1 MGPSVRCTGVGG
13 EADAERL
20 TVAVEEARGG
30 DETAFREL
38 YRALQPSL
46 LRYLRGLIGEDAE
59 DVASEAWLQIA
70 RDLRGFSGD
79 FGQFRGWAVT
89 IARHRAID
97 HARHRRRRPH
107 TPIDVEELADRPDP
121 ADTAAAASDAIATH
135 DAIRLIAMLPRDQA
149 EAVLLRVV
157 VGLDAAAAGRI
168 LGKRP
173 GAVRTAAHRGLRRLA
188 ELVERDA
195 FRSSDAE

>member
-1 MGPSVRCTGVGG
+1 MGRQAEPQP
-13 EADAERL
+13 DAERL
-20 TVAVEEARGG
+20 GAAVDAARTG
-30 DETAFREL
+30 DEAAFREI

-59 DVASEAWLQIA
+59 DVAAETWLQIA
-70 RDLRGFSGD
+70 RDLHSFRGD
-79 FGQFRGWAVT
+79 FGRFRGWAVT

-97 HARHRRRRPH
+97 HARHRQRRPQ
-107 TPIDVEELADRPDP
+107 TTGAVEELVDRPDP
-121 ADTAAAASDAIATH
+121 ADTATQASDAIATR
-135 DAIRLIAMLPRDQA
+135 DAIRLIATLPRDQA

-168 LGKRP
+168 LGKSP
-173 GAVRTAAHRGLRRLA
+173 GAIRTAAHRGLRRLA

-195 FRSSDAE
+195 FGPRGAE